1 MERVRAAADDVR
13 PLDGGLRAVHHL
25 DGYLQASRHLLGERL
40 AVFAI
45 GAVDPDALDRAHRA
59 HRGCMGPRHPLR
71 AQDAQRLRVFAGEV
85 LRRNRGGRRNPHVLD
100 VAVVQDRQRGA
111 GVRAEEV
118 DEATEHPRLACA
130 LAGRRGERRAGRR
143 KLTLDR
149 LDVRLDPDGDDAQ
162 LLASSLHGGEAVA
175 VLAIVVVDVHVRL
188 RPDGRSARGPLT
200 VHALRHVDRVL
211 DRQDPLLHVVVDEV
225 DRISHLPPPQPRP
238 AHHVRTRRR
247 TESYHRRRAVR

>member
-13 PLDGGLRAVHHL
+13 PLDGCLRAVHHL
-25 DGYLQASRHLLGERL
+25 DGYLQASGHLLGERL

-45 GAVDPDALDRAHRA
+45 GTVDPDALDGAHRA

-85 LRRNRGGRRNPHVLD
+85 LRRNRGGRCNPHVLD

-118 DEATEHPRLACA
+118 DQATEHAFGARTLAR
-130 LAGRRGERRAGRR
+130 RRGQRRAGPRR
-143 KLTLDR
+143 LASDG
-149 LDVRLDPDGDDAQ
+149 LDVRLDPDGNDAQ

-188 RPDGRSARGPLT
+188 RPDGSSARGPLT

-211 DRQDPLLHVVVDEV
+211 DREDPLLHVVVNEV

-238 AHHVRTRRR
+238 SHHVRTRRR
-247 TESYHRRRAVR
+247 SESYHRSPPVR